1 MDGSL
6 GDAASRCPFAV
17 ARRTEPRIGDGSAY
31 LRHGCAQGAR
41 LHGWYLVR
49 GQVQVDTACHPERWA
64 EKSVG

>member
-31 LRHGCAQGAR
+31 LRHG
-41 LHGWYLVR
+41 WYLVR